1 MNESF
6 AIVVNAYMCIQHGDL
21 VISGKY
27 GLVLI
32 PIRALS
38 SLSSAHARM
47 TIAQLSGLD
56 PMDANEYRDL
66 LVKSGL
72 SLEEL
77 LTVEDN

>member
-1 MNESF
+1 MNESY

-32 PIRALS
+32 PIRALA

-47 TIAQLSGLD
+47 TIARLSGLD
-56 PMDANEYRDL
+56 PMTANDYRDL

>member
-6 AIVVNAYMCIQHGDL
+6 ATVINAYMCIQHGDL

-32 PIRALS
+32 PIRALA
-38 SLSSAHARM
+38 SLSSLRARM

-77 LTVEDN
+77 LTIEDN

>member
-6 AIVVNAYMCIQHGDL
+6 ATVINSHMCIQHGDL

-32 PIRALS
+32 PIRALA

-47 TIAQLSGLD
+47 TIARLSGLD
-56 PMDANEYRDL
+56 PMDASEYRDL

>member
-6 AIVVNAYMCIQHGDL
+6 VTVINAYMCIQHGGL

-32 PIRALS
+32 PIRALT

-56 PMDANEYRDL
+56 PMTASEYRDL

-72 SLEEL
+72 SLGEL

>member
-6 AIVVNAYMCIQHGDL
+6 ATVINSHMCIQHGDL

-32 PIRALS
+32 PIRALA

-47 TIAQLSGLD
+47 TIARLSGLD

>member
-6 AIVVNAYMCIQHGDL
+6 VTVINAYMCIQHGDL

-32 PIRALS
+32 PIRALT

-56 PMDANEYRDL
+56 PMTASEYRDL

-72 SLEEL
+72 SLGEL

>member
-6 AIVVNAYMCIQHGDL
+6 ATVINSHMCIQHGDL

-32 PIRALS
+32 PIRALA

-47 TIAQLSGLD
+47 TIARLSGLD

-77 LTVEDN
+77 LTVEDR